1 MQASKEK
8 NVNEQ
13 INFNC
18 DLCSFRGSNH
28 ADLKDH
34 KLKSHSKS
42 DYKCQKC
49 DFTANS
55 KVNLTSH
62 IQAEHEGGVIRTPA
76 GFMVLGESLNNDESE
91 ITDETAGTKKRK
103 SRAEYLKSTVKVKTL
118 PHKGMVGSFK
128 DKFLTVK
135 KTAAEIQEEHG
146 CSADVIVMVRNNL
159 QDPGN
164 KNAAPSAG
172 KYLVYASGPAR
183 KSFMEGTL
191 GFSKKDCFM
200 LADSSTMK
208 EEKIEE
214 QKNVSESSETSEDE
228 KDNHK
233 VSEGNS
239 DNEEYNS
246 KKTKKKTKWM
256 LAKKVFT
263 PGAQTF
269 DHSGDSSLSD

>member
-1 MQASKEK
+1 M
-8 NVNEQ
+8 
-13 INFNC
+13 
-18 DLCSFRGSNH
+18 
-28 ADLKDH
+28 
-34 KLKSHSKS
+34 
-42 DYKCQKC
+42 
-49 DFTANS
+49 
-55 KVNLTSH
+55 NLTSH
-62 IQAEHEGGVIRTPA
+62 IQAEHEGGVIRTSA

-91 ITDETAGTKKRK
+91 IT
-103 SRAEYLKSTVKVKTL
+103 
-118 PHKGMVGSFK
+118 
-128 DKFLTVK
+128 
-135 KTAAEIQEEHG
+135 EIQEEHG
-146 CSADVIVMVRNNL
+146 CSADIIVMVRNNL
-159 QDPGN
+159 QDPGG

-246 KKTKKKTKWM
+246 KKTKKKTKRM